1 MGIIL
6 LEEFEVMEVKFSSW
20 LSQSGND
27 WAVPSYPE
35 LISRLSRHYSEQ
47 TGSKVNIYELTD
59 SRVLKNLQKLYG
71 KNGKFCIIG
80 EELEGAVKS
89 ALSYYIRFY
98 SQQQAKKQN
107 EALMKAVEDYCND
120 TKTDEMQD
128 YKKQVQEYCTQ
139 PNSIPP
145 QSQAIQLSALSMN
158 FAYEKDLQQTLC
170 MQVYELFPGYDIF
183 GGVEVGIEYP
193 IGSRRIDILLEKT
206 DDKSLL
212 IVELKAGL
220 ADYKV
225 FGQIS
230 MYLGLIKRKFS
241 ERLVEGVIIAG
252 EIEESLVQAAE
263 TNSAIKLMT
272 YQMSLKLEDA

>member
-1 MGIIL
+1 
-6 LEEFEVMEVKFSSW
+6 MEVEFTSW
-20 LSQSGND
+20 LNESGND

-47 TGSKVNIYELTD
+47 TGSEVNIYELKD

-71 KNGKFCIIG
+71 KNGKFSNIG
-80 EELEGAVKS
+80 EELDGAVKS

-98 SQQQAKKQN
+98 SQQQAQKQN
-107 EALMKAVEDYCND
+107 AILMQAVEDFCND
-120 TKTDEMQD
+120 AKNDEMQN
-128 YKKQVQEYCTQ
+128 YKKQVQEYCAQ
-139 PNSIPP
+139 QNSISP

-170 MQVYELFPGYDIF
+170 MQVSELFPGYEIF
-183 GGVEVGIEYP
+183 GGVAVGIEYP
-193 IGSRRIDILLEKT
+193 IGSRRIDVLLEKM

-241 ERLVEGVIIAG
+241 DRLVEGVIIAG

-263 TNSAIKLMT
+263 TSSAIKLMT
-272 YQMSLKLEDA
+272 YQMSLKLEEA

>member
-1 MGIIL
+1 ML
-6 LEEFEVMEVKFSSW
+6 LEEVEVMEVEFTSW
-20 LSQSGND
+20 LNESGND

-47 TGSKVNIYELTD
+47 TGSEVNIYELKD

-71 KNGKFCIIG
+71 KNGKFSNIG
-80 EELEGAVKS
+80 EELDGAVKS

-98 SQQQAKKQN
+98 SQQQAQKQN
-107 EALMKAVEDYCND
+107 AILMQAVEDFCND
-120 TKTDEMQD
+120 AKNDEMQN
-128 YKKQVQEYCTQ
+128 YKKQVQEYCAQ
-139 PNSIPP
+139 QNSISP

-170 MQVYELFPGYDIF
+170 MQVSELFPGYEIF
-183 GGVEVGIEYP
+183 GGVAVGIEYP
-193 IGSRRIDILLEKT
+193 IGSRRIDVLLEKM

-241 ERLVEGVIIAG
+241 DRLVEGVIIAG

-263 TNSAIKLMT
+263 TSSAIKLMT
-272 YQMSLKLEDA
+272 YQMSLKLEEA

>member
-1 MGIIL
+1 
-6 LEEFEVMEVKFSSW
+6 MEVEFTRW
-20 LSQSGND
+20 LKQSGND

-59 SRVLKNLQKLYG
+59 SHVLKNLQKLYG
-71 KNGKFCIIG
+71 KNGKFFNIG

-98 SQQQAKKQN
+98 SQQQAQKQN

-120 TKTDEMQD
+120 TKADEM
-128 YKKQVQEYCTQ
+128 QEYCTRQ
-139 PNSIPP
+139 NSIPP

-170 MQVYELFPGYDIF
+170 MQVSELFPSYQIF
-183 GGVEVGIEYP
+183 GGVDVGIEYP
-193 IGSRRIDILLEKT
+193 IGSRRIDILLEKA

>member
-1 MGIIL
+1 ML
-6 LEEFEVMEVKFSSW
+6 LEEVEVMEVEFTRW
-20 LSQSGND
+20 LNESGND

-35 LISRLSRHYSEQ
+35 LVSRISRHYSEQ

-59 SRVLKNLQKLYG
+59 YRALKNLQKLYG
-71 KNGKFCIIG
+71 KNGKFCNIG

-98 SQQQAKKQN
+98 SQQQAQKQN
-107 EALMKAVEDYCND
+107 KALMKAVEDYCND

-128 YKKQVQEYCTQ
+128 YCSQQ
-139 PNSIPP
+139 NSMLP
-145 QSQAIQLSALSMN
+145 QSQAIQLSAFSMN

-170 MQVYELFPGYDIF
+170 MQVSELFPGYDIF

-193 IGSRRIDILLEKT
+193 IGSRKIDVLLEKT

-241 ERLVEGVIIAG
+241 ERSVEGVIIAG

-272 YQMSLKLEDA
+272 YQMDLKLEDA

>member
-1 MGIIL
+1 
-6 LEEFEVMEVKFSSW
+6 MEVEFTRW
-20 LSQSGND
+20 LNESGND

-35 LISRLSRHYSEQ
+35 SISRLSSHYSEQ
-47 TGSKVNIYELTD
+47 TGSKVNIYELKD
-59 SRVLKNLQKLYG
+59 IRDLKNLQKLYG
-71 KNGKFCIIG
+71 KNGKFSNIG
-80 EELEGAVKS
+80 QELDGAGKS
-89 ALSYYIRFY
+89 ALSYYVRFY
-98 SQQQAKKQN
+98 SQLQAQKQN
-107 EALMKAVEDYCND
+107 EILMQAVEDFCND
-120 TKTDEMQD
+120 AKNDEMQN
-128 YKKQVQEYCTQ
+128 YKKEVQEYCTQ
-139 PNSIPP
+139 QISMQP
-145 QSQAIQLSALSMN
+145 QRQAIQLSALSMN

-170 MQVYELFPGYDIF
+170 VQVSELFPGYEIF

-193 IGSRRIDILLEKT
+193 IGTRRIDVLLENM
-206 DDKSLL
+206 DNKSLL

-263 TNSAIKLMT
+263 TNSAVKLMT
-272 YQMSLKLEDA
+272 YQMSLKLEEV

>member
-1 MGIIL
+1 ML
-6 LEEFEVMEVKFSSW
+6 LEEVEVMEVEFINW
-20 LSQSGND
+20 LNDSGND

-35 LISRLSRHYSEQ
+35 LISRLSSHYSEQ
-47 TGSKVNIYELTD
+47 TGSEVNIYDFKD

-71 KNGKFCIIG
+71 KNGKFSNIG
-80 EELEGAVKS
+80 EELDGAVRS

-98 SQQQAKKQN
+98 SQLQAQKQN
-107 EALMKAVEDYCND
+107 EILMQAVEDFCND
-120 TKTDEMQD
+120 AKNDEMQN
-128 YKKQVQEYCTQ
+128 YKKEVQEYCTQ
-139 PNSIPP
+139 QISMQP
-145 QSQAIQLSALSMN
+145 QRQAIQLSALSMN

-170 MQVYELFPGYDIF
+170 VQVSELFPGYEIF

-193 IGSRRIDILLEKT
+193 IGTRRIDVLLENM
-206 DDKSLL
+206 DNKSLL

-263 TNSAIKLMT
+263 TNSAVKLMT
-272 YQMSLKLEDA
+272 YQMSLKLEEV

>member
-1 MGIIL
+1 ML
-6 LEEFEVMEVKFSSW
+6 LEEVEVMEVEFTRW
-20 LSQSGND
+20 LNESGND

-35 LISRLSRHYSEQ
+35 SISRLSSHYSEQ
-47 TGSKVNIYELTD
+47 TGSKVNIYELKD
-59 SRVLKNLQKLYG
+59 IRDLKNLQKLYG
-71 KNGKFCIIG
+71 KNGKFSNIG
-80 EELEGAVKS
+80 QELDGAGKS
-89 ALSYYIRFY
+89 ALSYYVRFY
-98 SQQQAKKQN
+98 SQLQAQKQN
-107 EALMKAVEDYCND
+107 EILMQAVEDFCND
-120 TKTDEMQD
+120 AKNDEMQN
-128 YKKQVQEYCTQ
+128 YKKEVQEYCTQ
-139 PNSIPP
+139 QISMQP
-145 QSQAIQLSALSMN
+145 QRQAIQLSALSMN

-170 MQVYELFPGYDIF
+170 VQVSELFPGYEIF

-193 IGSRRIDILLEKT
+193 IGTRRIDVLLENM
-206 DDKSLL
+206 DNKSLL

-263 TNSAIKLMT
+263 TNSAVKLMT
-272 YQMSLKLEDA
+272 YQMSLKLEEV

>member
-1 MGIIL
+1 ML
-6 LEEFEVMEVKFSSW
+6 LEETEVMEVEFTCW
-20 LSQSGND
+20 LNESGND

-35 LISRLSRHYSEQ
+35 LISRLSSHYSEQ
-47 TGSKVNIYELTD
+47 TGNKVNIYELKD
-59 SRVLKNLQKLYG
+59 IRDLKNLQKLYG
-71 KNGKFCIIG
+71 KNGKFCDIG
-80 EELEGAVKS
+80 QELDGAVKS
-89 ALSYYIRFY
+89 ALSYYVRFY
-98 SQQQAKKQN
+98 SQLQAQKQN
-107 EALMKAVEDYCND
+107 EILMQAVEDFCND
-120 TKTDEMQD
+120 AKNDEMQN
-128 YKKQVQEYCTQ
+128 YKNEVQEYCTQ
-139 PNSIPP
+139 QFPM
-145 QSQAIQLSALSMN
+145 QSQRQAIQLSALSMN

-170 MQVYELFPGYDIF
+170 MQVPELFPGYEIF

-193 IGSRRIDILLEKT
+193 IGTRRIDVLLENA

-263 TNSAIKLMT
+263 TNSSVKLMT
-272 YQMSLKLEDA
+272 YQMSLKLEEA